1 MKELVIQLEKII
13 DGKKYEIKIQFQKNN
28 ISIFDLI
35 MKEINEKKR
44 KELEDARN
52 TNNDEIGR
60 TLL

>member
-1 MKELVIQLEKII
+1 MEKII

-35 MKEINEKKR
+35 MNEINEKKR
-44 KELEDARN
+44 KELKDARN
-52 TNNDEIGR
+52 TNNDEISR